1 LACTSGK
8 FALTKTFAETSAF
21 CEAPVFD
28 AAFQHRLI
36 ELFQWRRDVRRFKT
50 SPVAPGTIEDLVS
63 LAALAPSVGNS
74 QPWRFVSVETLA
86 KRQAVIDD
94 FNICNAEALSSY
106 DGELAARYARL
117 KLSGLREAP
126 VHLAVF
132 CDSQTSNGARLGQL
146 TMPETLAYS
155 VVAAIQILWLA
166 ARAQGLGLGWVSILH
181 AELLKQTL
189 DVPQPWQ
196 FIAYLC
202 IGYPEEEHIDPELQ
216 RQQWQARLSEPAEL
230 HRR

>member
-1 LACTSGK
+1 LAK
-8 FALTKTFAETSAF
+8 ALTNAVLKDLASPP
-21 CEAPVFD
+21 APIFD
-28 AAFQHRLI
+28 TAFQDRLI

-50 SPVAPGTIEDLVS
+50 DPIAPGIIEKLVS

-74 QPWRFVSVETLA
+74 QPWRFVSVETST

-94 FNICNAEALSSY
+94 FNVCNAQALSSY
-106 DGELAARYARL
+106 EGERAARYARL
-117 KLSGLREAP
+117 KLSGLRDAP

-132 CDSQTSNGARLGQL
+132 SDSKTLAGARLGQL

-181 AELLKQTL
+181 SELLKQTL
-189 DVPQPWQ
+189 DVPPDWQ

-216 RQQWQARLSEPAEL
+216 RHEWQARLSEPCKL

>member
-1 LACTSGK
+1 
-8 FALTKTFAETSAF
+8 LTIAAIKDPP
-21 CEAPVFD
+21 CPEAPIFD
-28 AAFQHRLI
+28 AAFQDRLI

-50 SPVAPGTIEDLVS
+50 DPIPPAKIEELVS

-74 QPWRFVSVETLA
+74 QPWRFVSVETSA
-86 KRQAVIDD
+86 RRQAVIDD

-106 DGELAARYARL
+106 EGERAARYARL
-117 KLSGLREAP
+117 KLSGLRDAP

-132 CDSQTSNGARLGQL
+132 SDSKTLTGARLGQL

-181 AELLKQTL
+181 SELLKQTL
-189 DVPQPWQ
+189 DVPQDWQ

-216 RQQWQARLSEPAEL
+216 RLEWQARLSEPTRL

>member
-1 LACTSGK
+1 MGRT
-8 FALTKTFAETSAF
+8 LTKATIKDIPCKDIPRPKT
-21 CEAPVFD
+21 PVFD
-28 AAFQHRLI
+28 AAFQERLI

-50 SPVAPGTIEDLVS
+50 DPIAPEKIEELVS

-74 QPWRFVSVETLA
+74 QPWRFVSVESVE

-94 FNICNAEALSSY
+94 FNICNAQALSSY
-106 DGELAARYARL
+106 EGERATRYARL

-132 CDSQTSNGARLGQL
+132 CDSKTETGGRLGQV

-189 DVPQPWQ
+189 EVPQDWN

-216 RQQWQARLSEPAEL
+216 RHQWQARLSEPCKL